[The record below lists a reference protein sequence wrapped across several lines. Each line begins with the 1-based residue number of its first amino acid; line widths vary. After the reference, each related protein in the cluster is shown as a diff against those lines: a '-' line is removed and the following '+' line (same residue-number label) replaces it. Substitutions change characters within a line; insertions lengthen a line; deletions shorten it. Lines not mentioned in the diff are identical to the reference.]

1 MTSVNDLFHTTT
13 PMEVEA
19 QLKRLYGEIGEATEA
34 LKNAEAVYYAAK
46 HEYEV
51 GVAAARMSEGA
62 RAASKGVRLTV
73 QEKEDAALLATADL
87 LKRLYTADALQRACK
102 ANINRINTQTD
113 IARSVGTSVRTSI
126 NLT

>member
-1 MTSVNDLFHTTT
+1 MTTT

-19 QLKRLYGEIGEATEA
+19 QLKRLFSEVGEATDA
-34 LKNAEAVYYAAK
+34 LKDAEQAYYAAK
-46 HEYEV
+46 YDYEV
-51 GVAAARMSEGA
+51 GIAAARINEGA
-62 RAASKGVRLTV
+62 RAANKGVRLTV

-87 LKRLYTADALQRACK
+87 LKRLYTAEAVHRACR
-102 ANINRINTQTD
+102 ANVNRINTQTD